1 MSESLEDNLGGV
13 RKGRGGDDI
22 AARARAVRCDL
33 QVFRDRDL
41 AREPPAIDVHAHTC
55 TLLSRFIP
63 LLNISRCV
71 EGDIFCWRGVYDFL
85 ISALD
90 FIPSVFMQLG
100 RVLLNLVY
108 LVYRVHLS
116 FFSRTHWVEHG
127 LATGYCLGI
136 VLAFDLL
143 VDFVITGVRL

>member
-1 MSESLEDNLGGV
+1 MSEALEDNLGGV

-22 AARARAVRCDL
+22 AARARAPSVATCKCFEIETSLESRL
-33 QVFRDRDL
+33 RL
-41 AREPPAIDVHAHTC
+41 MYIHTC

-143 VDFVITGVRL
+143 VACMY